1 MATARDGGARGEKG
15 RGIGPE
21 LTTYRQKRDPER
33 TPEPFGGR
41 PPTGG
46 RLFVVQKH
54 AARRLHYDLRLE
66 MDGVLKS
73 WAVPKGPS
81 AHAEEKRLAV
91 HVEDHPIEYGDFE
104 GVIPAGNYGAGSVI
118 VWDRG
123 WYRSAK
129 PEDPLTQLARGKLE
143 VEIFGH
149 KMRGRWTLARMSGKD
164 KDWLLL
170 KKADGAAIPAGAVEL
185 TERYPQSVLSGLT
198 VEEMANASGRLAAI
212 RARLDA
218 LGAPRGA
225 VTARRQPFTLATLA
239 ERPFSD
245 PAWLFEIKYDGV
257 RVLASRRGDR
267 VELYGRSGQ
276 DTTSRYPEVVRALR
290 ALPVESFVIDGE
302 IVALDD
308 AGRPSFQRLQPRMAL
323 TDPREIDRMA
333 GQRPAIG
340 VFFDCLMLDDRDLR
354 KLPLVER
361 KECLRLLVPSLGTVR
376 YGDHVVEEGKA
387 FFEAASAQ
395 RLEGIV
401 AKRARSVYSGGRTR
415 DWIKIKCQRR
425 QEFVIGGYTDPQ
437 GSRGHFGAL
446 HLGVYDGPASAPRLV
461 YVSKVGTGFDAAGL
475 EAILGKLRPL
485 ARATSPFDAGAIPT
499 GRGHHW
505 VEPRLVAE
513 VRFTDWTEDGG
524 LRHPTF
530 IGLRDDKK
538 PLECRREEP
547 EQPDPGP
554 EAAPEPLP
562 ASERSSAPDRSN
574 ASEPV
579 PADRATR
586 SKHRGQ
592 RHQAGVGGLGGGA
605 ASAPPQS
612 EQDFPVAPAPARLQP
627 TNVKKIFWPGEGLTK
642 GDLIAYYERV
652 APLMLPYLRDR
663 PLVLTRFPD
672 GITGK
677 SFYQKDAPDFA
688 PAWMRTERIYSR
700 DTERDIAYLV
710 VDDVEMLRYVANS
723 GAIPIHLWASRIPSL
738 ERPDWLVLD
747 LDPKGAP
754 FTDVVRV
761 ALALRRILDRLEL
774 PSYVKTSGAT
784 GLHILLPL
792 GARYTYEQCRTFAR
806 LLAVMGV
813 EAQPDISTVAR
824 PLRARG
830 GKVYIDFGQNG
841 HGQTIVAPYSL
852 RPLPG
857 APASCPLEWREVTP
871 RLDPARFT
879 LETLPARFD
888 KMADPLTPVLGDGI
902 DMAAALERIEALHKN
917 PSPLKGEGRVRG
929 GGAKGSLS
937 GRAAP
942 GAGGRTRG
950 RSRPPRA

>member
-1 MATARDGGARGEKG
+1 MPDSLGGERPPPLE
-15 RGIGPE
+15 
-21 LTTYRQKRDPER
+21 TYRKKRDPDR

-41 PPTGG
+41 LPAGG

-81 AHAEEKRLAV
+81 GHAEEKRLAV

-118 VWDRG
+118 VWDYG
-123 WYRSAK
+123 WYRSTK
-129 PEDPLTQLARGKLE
+129 PTDPLDQLARGKLE
-143 VEIFGH
+143 VEIFGY

-164 KDWLLL
+164 RDWLLL
-170 KKADGAAIPAGAVEL
+170 KKADGAALPSTATEL
-185 TERYPQSVLSGLT
+185 IERYPQSVVSGLT
-198 VEEMANASGRLAAI
+198 VEEMADRPARLAAV
-212 RARLDA
+212 RARLEA
-218 LGAPRGA
+218 LGAPRGEVDVRA
-225 VTARRQPFTLATLA
+225 QPFTLATLA

-245 PAWLFEIKYDGV
+245 PAWLYEIKYDGV
-257 RVLASRRGDR
+257 RVLADRRGER
-267 VELYGRSGQ
+267 VTLYGRSGQ
-276 DTTSRYPEVVRALR
+276 DATSRYPEVVRGLR
-290 ALPVESFVIDGE
+290 ALPIDRFVIDGE

-323 TDPREIDRMA
+323 TDPRDVELAARR
-333 GQRPAIG
+333 QPAVG
-340 VFFDCLMLDDRDLR
+340 VFFDCLVLDDRDLR
-354 KLPLVER
+354 RRPLVER
-361 KECLRLLVPSLGTVR
+361 KECLRLLVPPLGPVR
-376 YGDHVVEEGKA
+376 YGDHVAGEGRA

-401 AKRARSVYSGGRTR
+401 AKKARSLYSGGRTR
-415 DWIKIKCQRR
+415 DWIKIKCQKR

-437 GSRGHFGAL
+437 GARGHFGAL
-446 HLGVYDGPASAPRLV
+446 HLGLYDGRAAARRLV
-461 YVSKVGTGFDAAGL
+461 YVSKVGTGFDQAGL
-475 EAILGKLRPL
+475 AAIWARLRPL
-485 ARATSPFDAGAIPT
+485 ARATPPFEAGAVPA

-505 VEPRLVAE
+505 VEPRLVCE

-530 IGLRDDKK
+530 LGLRDDRK
-538 PLECRREEP
+538 PEDCRRETAEP
-547 EQPDPGP
+547 VDPGPAGGPEATPTPAPVAAPDPGP
-554 EAAPEPLP
+554 
-562 ASERSSAPDRSN
+562 
-574 ASEPV
+574 
-579 PADRATR
+579 
-586 SKHRGQ
+586 
-592 RHQAGVGGLGGGA
+592 
-605 ASAPPQS
+605 
-612 EQDFPVAPAPARLQP
+612 RLKP
-627 TNVKKIFWPGEGLTK
+627 TNLRKVFWPAEGYTK
-642 GDLIAYYERV
+642 ADLIEYYERI
-652 APLMLPYLRDR
+652 AAWMLPYLRDR

-672 GITGK
+672 GIAGK
-677 SFYQKDAPDFA
+677 SFYQKDAPEFA
-688 PAWMRTERIYSR
+688 PAWVRTERIYSR

-723 GAIPIHLWASRIPSL
+723 AAIPIHCWASRVPSL

-761 ALALRRILDRLEL
+761 ALALRRILDDLAL

-792 GARYTYEQCRTFAR
+792 GARYTYEQARTFAR
-806 LLAVMGV
+806 LLAVLGV
-813 EAQPDISTVAR
+813 EAEPEISTVAR
-824 PLRARG
+824 PLRDRG

-841 HGQTIVAPYSL
+841 HGQTIVAPFSL

-871 RLDPARFT
+871 RLDPARFNLKT
-879 LETLPARFD
+879 IAARFE
-888 KMADPLTPVLGDGI
+888 KIADPLAPVLGEGI
-902 DMAAALERIEALHKN
+902 DMAAAIERIQAR
-917 PSPLKGEGRVRG
+917 PTPA
-929 GGAKGSLS
+929 GAAVSAG
-937 GRAAP
+937 AAP
-942 GAGGRTRG
+942 PAGGRRRG

>member
-1 MATARDGGARGEKG
+1 VRDSLESERPPQLA
-15 RGIGPE
+15 
-21 LTTYRQKRDPER
+21 TYRKKRDPDR

-41 PPTGG
+41 PPSGG

-81 AHAEEKRLAV
+81 VHPEEKRLAV

-104 GVIPAGNYGAGSVI
+104 GVIPPGNYGAGSVI
-118 VWDRG
+118 VWDQG

-129 PEDPLTQLARGKLE
+129 PEDPLDQLARGRVE

-164 KDWLLL
+164 RDWLLL
-170 KKADGAAIPAGAVEL
+170 KKADGAAQPPETAEL
-185 TERYPQSVLSGLT
+185 TERYPQSVISGLT
-198 VEEMANASGRLAAI
+198 VEEIADVPGRLAAI

-218 LGAPRGA
+218 LGAPRGEVDA
-225 VTARRQPFTLATLA
+225 SAQPFTLATLA

-245 PAWLFEIKYDGV
+245 PDWLYEIKYDGV
-257 RVLASRRGDR
+257 RVLASRAGDR
-267 VELYGRSGQ
+267 VTLYGRSGQ
-276 DTTSRYPEVVRALR
+276 DTTSRYPEVVHALQ
-290 ALPVESFVIDGE
+290 ALPVDRFVIDGE

-323 TDPREIDRMA
+323 TDPREAARMA
-333 GQRPAIG
+333 AQRPAVGI
-340 VFFDCLMLDDRDLR
+340 FFDCLALEDRDLR
-354 KLPLVER
+354 RLPLVDR
-361 KECLRLLVPSLGTVR
+361 KECLRLLVPRLGPAR
-376 YGDHVVEEGKA
+376 YSDHIAGEGRA
-387 FFEAASAQ
+387 FFEAASEQ

-401 AKRARSVYSGGRTR
+401 AKKARSTYTGRRSG

-425 QEFVIGGYTDPQ
+425 QEFVVGGYTDPQ
-437 GSRGHFGAL
+437 GSRGYFGAL
-446 HLGVYDGPASAPRLV
+446 DIGLYDGPASAPRLV
-461 YVSKVGTGFDAAGL
+461 YVSKVGTGFDQEKL
-475 EAILGKLRPL
+475 RAIWERLRPL
-485 ARATSPFDAGAIPT
+485 AREQAPFEAGAIPS

-505 VEPRLVAE
+505 VEPRLVCE
-513 VRFTDWTEDGG
+513 VRFSDWTEDGG
-524 LRHPTF
+524 IRHPTF
-530 IGLRDDKK
+530 IGIRTDKK
-538 PLECRREEP
+538 PLDCRREEP
-547 EQPDPGP
+547 DVVPP
-554 EAAPEPLP
+554 EL
-562 ASERSSAPDRSN
+562 PDRSGG
-574 ASEPV
+574 E
-579 PADRATR
+579 RAPLLP
-586 SKHRGQ
+586 H
-592 RHQAGVGGLGGGA
+592 
-605 ASAPPQS
+605 APPPLS
-612 EQDFPVAPAPARLQP
+612 ASSRETRI
-627 TNVKKIFWPGEGLTK
+627 TNAAKIFWPGEGYTK

-688 PAWMRTERIYSR
+688 PRWVRTERIYSR

-710 VDDVEMLRYVANS
+710 VDDAEMLRYVANS
-723 GAIPIHLWASRIPSL
+723 GAIPLHLWASRIPSL
-738 ERPDWLVLD
+738 ERPDWVVLD

-754 FTDVVRV
+754 FTDVVKV
-761 ALALRRILDRLEL
+761 ALALRRILDGLEL

-792 GARYTYEQCRTFAR
+792 GARYTYEQARTFAR
-806 LLAVMGV
+806 LLAMLGV
-813 EAQPDISTVAR
+813 EALPEISTVAR

-871 RLDPARFT
+871 RLDPAHFNLQT
-879 LETLPARFD
+879 IAARFE
-888 KMADPLTPVLGDGI
+888 KMADPLRPVLGDGVDI
-902 DMAAALERIEALHKN
+902 AAALERIQ
-917 PSPLKGEGRVRG
+917 SR
-929 GGAKGSLS
+929 LS
-937 GRAAP
+937 APAP
-942 GAGGRTRG
+942 GDATGSGSRGAAGRTRG